1 MALHVYSVRE
11 NLRFVI
17 ARVSWLLREG
27 EGGEEGE
34 EEGRGGEG
42 EGEREGERGREKE
55 KEKSRQGETQVCE
68 QAHIVHVGV
77 WSCSCSNSCVVHVC
91 TCT

>member
-27 EGGEEGE
+27 E
-34 EEGRGGEG
+34 
-42 EGEREGERGREKE
+42 REREKE